1 MFIIFFMNWL
11 TRHYLVVGRLRESNS
26 FMMNHRWS
34 VKVFFVVFNGLVI
47 CRLKMSGFV
56 MISFLRSGCDGLGLY
71 LLALMFCIL
80 AHLFLHIV
88 FFFTNVVS
96 VIVVL
101 TLKFSHCM
109 RIVMRF
115 RGVLSMQD

>member
-1 MFIIFFMNWL
+1 M
-11 TRHYLVVGRLRESNS
+11 
-26 FMMNHRWS
+26 
-34 VKVFFVVFNGLVI
+34 VFNGLVI

-71 LLALMFCIL
+71 LLAVMFYLL
-80 AHLFLHIV
+80 AHLFLHIM
-88 FFFTNVVS
+88 FFFTNIVS
-96 VIVVL
+96 IIVVL
-101 TLKFSHCM
+101 ALEFSHCM